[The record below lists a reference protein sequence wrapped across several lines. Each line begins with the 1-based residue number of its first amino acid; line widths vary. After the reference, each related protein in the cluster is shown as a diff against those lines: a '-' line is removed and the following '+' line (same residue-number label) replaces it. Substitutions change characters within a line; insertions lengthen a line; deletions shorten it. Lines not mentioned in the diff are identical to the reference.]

1 MPPGLNT
8 LQHTV
13 GPEPRD
19 KRPAVGMGPLRRV
32 PSVKEHPLRRPAALA
47 HPSRARASL
56 RSSSK
61 QGRKARGIRRFP
73 SVQASTTRDSPNP
86 QAPVGVS
93 RAFYRPGL
101 PDEEV
106 IKGEV
111 TSVQPPTPLHSSREG
126 SKHKAR
132 GWFRAR

>member
-1 MPPGLNT
+1 MPPGLHT

-19 KRPAVGMGPLRRV
+19 QRPAVGMEPLRRV
-32 PSVKEHPLRRPAALA
+32 PGVKEHPLRRPAALA
-47 HPSRARASL
+47 HPSGASRL
-56 RSSSK
+56 SSSK

-73 SVQASTTRDSPNP
+73 SVQASTTRGSPDT
-86 QAPVGVS
+86 QAPVEVS
-93 RAFYRPGL
+93 RTFFRPGL

-106 IKGEV
+106 IKEEV
-111 TSVQPPTPLHSSREG
+111 TSVQPPTPLHSPREG